1 MSLEKK
7 VLSIVSEITKVSI
20 SNLNQNSCLGNPS
33 TWDSMAHTNLILMLE
48 EAFDVSFEFDE
59 LDNVITIKAIIKSLK
74 EKNVMIQEQL
84 ALLLLLALYL
94 HLLTLLPYLH
104 MGFLLLTG
112 LLMTLMATLLLVG

>member
-48 EAFDVSFEFDE
+48 EAFDVSFQFDE
-59 LDNVITIKAIIKSLK
+59 LDKVITIEAIIKSLK
-74 EKNVMIQEQL
+74 EKNVEI
-84 ALLLLLALYL
+84 
-94 HLLTLLPYLH
+94 
-104 MGFLLLTG
+104 
-112 LLMTLMATLLLVG
+112 

>member
-59 LDNVITIKAIIKSLK
+59 LDKNPSRLHAIPNKK
-74 EKNVMIQEQL
+74 QRWHQ
-84 ALLLLLALYL
+84 
-94 HLLTLLPYLH
+94 HLICLDIVVYISI
-104 MGFLLLTG
+104 
-112 LLMTLMATLLLVG
+112 